1 MVQVH
6 KSKEYRAYQYLQHWK
21 RVSVILPPQKLF
33 DPKDKHYHLF
43 SYIYTKTKEFYDT
56 LPLRKNGEKPFIHPI
71 NVVYGYD
78 WQMLRIQLSF
88 AVAFYMIIL
97 KKKLISIKKNM
108 DLV

>member
-71 NVVYGYD
+71 NVVYG
-78 WQMLRIQLSF
+78 LRL
-88 AVAFYMIIL
+88 ADVKDPVIL
-97 KKKLISIKKNM
+97 CSGLLHDYIEEKVTEM
-108 DLV
+108 A